1 MKKKVLSVFLCGVM
15 AASMLAGCGSSGKEE
30 VVTNTDA
37 QDAAEDSTDDAAE
50 VDTASADS
58 DMAYVVDK
66 GTLVVGI
73 TDFEPMDYKDDN
85 GDWVGLTQIWQRPS
99 RRAWA

>member
-1 MKKKVLSVFLCGVM
+1 
-15 AASMLAGCGSSGKEE
+15 MLAGCGSSGKEE

-37 QDAAEDSTDDAAE
+37 QDAAEDSADDAAE
-50 VDTASADS
+50 ADTASADS

-73 TDFEPMDYKDDN
+73 TDFEPMDYKDKN
-85 GDWVGLTQIWQRPS
+85 G
-99 RRAWA
+99 AWYAYAQNMEKAYPGSLGYAVE